1 MELLNSQCGRLLSNP
16 ATRAD
21 QLHGLVTTAVI
32 LGPQAQK
39 DLGLGL
45 GSATT
50 VLKFSVI
57 SKKWVLHLLFALR
70 LTQYASGS
78 ETFLMVQ

>member
-1 MELLNSQCGRLLSNP
+1 M
-16 ATRAD
+16 TD
-21 QLHGLVTTAVI
+21 QLHGLVTRTVI

-57 SKKWVLHLLFALR
+57 LKQWVLRFLFAMC
-70 LTQYASGS
+70 LTQYAAGP
-78 ETFLMVQ
+78 ETFLMVQWLRHTLPLHVTWV